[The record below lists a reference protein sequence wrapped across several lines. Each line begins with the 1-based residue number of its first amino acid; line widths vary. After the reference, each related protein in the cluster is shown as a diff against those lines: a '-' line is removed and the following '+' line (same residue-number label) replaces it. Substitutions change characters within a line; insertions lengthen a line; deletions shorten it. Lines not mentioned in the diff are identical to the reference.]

1 MWGTL
6 TYLQRYSSLKS
17 LARARTDKFGGGI
30 VAILR
35 RSTGFCIHL
44 HEASSTSFT
53 SLYDDLPH
61 CKGTAI
67 LQVCGITELKMFD
80 GKAMTIDEG
89 NLFRL
94 DFLPARTDR

>member
-61 CKGTAI
+61 FGMNA
-67 LQVCGITELKMFD
+67 F
-80 GKAMTIDEG
+80 AMYVISIEEQSVAVTPMA
-89 NLFRL
+89 
-94 DFLPARTDR
+94 LPPISSLSFVAAFHG